1 MTTPLHQRLYL
12 RIWLAV
18 VAAVAVL
25 ALVASALWQIESD
38 RERAE
43 RERERAERP
52 GREIIIRNQA
62 GEILGQAPLRVSRL
76 PGQGAEFLVPMR
88 DGTQLYIQLPRPVRP
103 PEGRPSEGRSTDA
116 RPSEGRPPE
125 SRFPEG
131 RPPEGFSPDGRSS
144 SSRMNP
150 PGMMRLPFNFA
161 WMLALVAL
169 AVAVGTYPIVRR
181 LTKRLEAVQ
190 QGVERWGD
198 GDLSTRLPETGQD
211 EVAFLAQRFNHSAQQ
226 IQTLLTDQKTLLESQ
241 KALLASQKSLLA
253 NASHELRSPLARI
266 RMGLELMQSVS
277 PQGAAD
283 ATATAFKTEI
293 ARNITELDQLIEEI
307 LLASRLDA
315 QEADMGTVETLDLI
329 GLAAEECARVGA
341 ELDVQGP
348 SRPDVASA
356 AFTPPNPSNLS
367 GGLAATAA
375 PDPQLKVKGVAKLLR
390 RALRNLLENA
400 RRHGAGEVSVSLQN
414 VSGQALIKVCDR
426 GPGVPQAYQERIF
439 EAFYRLPGAS
449 EQGGGVGLGLALVKS
464 IATRHGGS
472 VSCNNRDG
480 GGACFSIQLPL
491 EAAPKATSA

>member
-88 DGTQLYIQLPRPVRP
+88 DGTQLFIQLPRP
-103 PEGRPSEGRSTDA
+103 GRPA
-116 RPSEGRPPE
+116 
-125 SRFPEG
+125 
-131 RPPEGFSPDGRSS
+131 EGFSPDGRSS
-144 SSRMNP
+144 GGRMSP

-226 IQTLLTDQKTLLESQ
+226 IQTLLTDQKALLDSQ

-277 PQGAAD
+277 PQQPAES

-341 ELDVQGP
+341 ELDVQEP
-348 SRPDVASA
+348 SVPSVAGG
-356 AFTPPNPSNLS
+356 AFTSTNASDLP
-367 GGLAATAA
+367 GGLGATTA

-414 VSGQALIKVCDR
+414 VAGQALIKVCDR

-449 EQGGGVGLGLALVKS
+449 EQGGGVGLGLALVKA

-472 VSCNNRDG
+472 VSCDNRDG

-491 EAAPKATSA
+491 EVPPKAPVA